1 MTRKA
6 QDDDLIMSLVDLALA
21 RPPQEREAYLR
32 GACHGQPE
40 LFSQVWHYVEWEQR
54 MDGFLLTPLC
64 PPAASE
70 HPFEPGQ
77 LLHDRFRITRE
88 LAQGGMGIVY
98 EALDE
103 KLERR
108 IALKCAKIGF
118 RKRLPPE
125 VRHATEISHPNV
137 CKIYEI
143 HTASTDQGQVDFLTM
158 EFLEGE
164 TLAERLKHE
173 PLREADARN
182 IARQLCAGLAAAHR
196 NQVIHGD
203 LKSGNVIL
211 SAGADGEV
219 RAVITDFG
227 LARPA
232 QSTAQPDEQGGTP
245 DYMAPELWKGEQ
257 PTAASDVYALG
268 VILYELASG
277 HRLHRPEM
285 SWEERLVWTPPAV
298 SPKWDR
304 ILSRC
309 LEPDAARRYQT
320 GDQVVQALATA
331 HSRSWILPAA
341 AAAVLAILSGLVTYQ
356 RATASSEAVRVA
368 VLPFQADSGTAV
380 LANRLFHDAGVQLTH
395 LKGNN
400 KIRLTVIPPDD
411 TLRKAVDSAE
421 KARSMFGATH
431 VLRATLE
438 QDHDHVILHAFLTDA
453 RSRVNIRD
461 WTVRYA
467 APEVRYAPVALAGL
481 VTESLRL
488 PPLNGGIAVNA
499 AARRD
504 YLAGLA
510 FLERDTG
517 VDSALPLMERA
528 VAADPDSPLTYAG
541 LAEAQWFKYFLTNDK
556 TWLSRASESERE
568 AELRDP
574 DVAPVHRVLG
584 LLDDHAGRYEL
595 AASEYRRAI
604 ELEPDD
610 GDAYRRLGQVLEQDN
625 QLDDA
630 VQAYQR
636 SLQLEPDD
644 YRTYQALGAFY
655 YNRANYPE
663 ALKYLAKGVDIA
675 PAEPLLHY
683 ALGNTYLNLGR
694 FFEAENQLRLSLQL
708 GETPNAL
715 QSLGLLFMYEGK
727 EQEAIPYI
735 TRALNRWPERYLW
748 WMNLGIAYRRL
759 NFAAKAE
766 EADRRG
772 LELAE
777 KEMAHDP
784 RNGTIRADLAYLC
797 ARLGEEQRAE
807 SEIAQALQ
815 LSPNDADTRWAAAIT
830 YEALGQRDNTLAV
843 LSSSP
848 PGVLADL
855 SRWPDVADLHRD
867 PRFLQLLA
875 SHPSQ

>member
-21 RPPQEREAYLR
+21 RPAEERAAYLR
-32 GACHGQPE
+32 GACRGEPE
-40 LFSQVWHYVEWEQR
+40 LYSQVWHYVEWEQR
-54 MDGFLLTPLC
+54 MNGFLLKPLC
-64 PPAASE
+64 PPAAYE

-77 LLHDRFRITRE
+77 LLDNRFRITRE
-88 LAQGGMGIVY
+88 VAQGGMGIVY

-143 HTASTDQGQVDFLTM
+143 HTASTDQGEVDFLTM

-164 TLAERLKHE
+164 TLAERLDRGPLPLDE
-173 PLREADARN
+173 PRTV
-182 IARQLCAGLAAAHR
+182 ARQLCAGLAAAHH
-196 NQVIHGD
+196 NGVIHGD

-211 SAGADGEV
+211 TTEASGQT

-232 QSTAQPDEQGGTP
+232 HSTALPEERGGTP
-245 DYMAPELWKGEQ
+245 DYMAPELWKGEE

-277 HRLHRPEM
+277 HRLRRPEM
-285 SWEERLVWTPPAV
+285 SWEERLIWKPPSI

-304 ILSRC
+304 ILGRC
-309 LEPDAARRYQT
+309 LEPDPKRRFQT
-320 GDQVVQALATA
+320 GDEVAQALAPV
-331 HSRSWILPAA
+331 HSRSWFLPAA
-341 AAAVLAILSGLVTYQ
+341 AAAVLAVLTGLVTYQ
-356 RATASSEAVRVA
+356 RTTTSPESVRLALLPLGADRSTEAIA
-368 VLPFQADSGTAV
+368 EG
-380 LANRLFHDAGVQLTH
+380 LFRDAGVQFAH
-395 LKGNN
+395 LKGDNR
-400 KIRLTVIPPDD
+400 IRLTVIPPGD
-411 TLRKAVDSAE
+411 TLRKAIDTPD
-421 KARSMFGATH
+421 KARSVFGATH

-438 QDHDHVILHAFLTDA
+438 REKDHLILHAFLTDA

-461 WTVRYA
+461 WTARYD
-467 APEVRYAPVALAGL
+467 APELRYAPVALAGL

-488 PPLNGGIAVNA
+488 PPLNAALTVNA

-510 FLERDTG
+510 LLEHDTG
-517 VDSALPLMERA
+517 VDRALPLLERA
-528 VAADPDSPLTYAG
+528 VQADSDSPLTFAA

-556 TWLSRASESERE
+556 TWLSRASDSERE

-584 LLDDHAGRYEL
+584 LLDAHAGRYEL

-610 GDAYRRLGQVLEQDN
+610 GDAYRRLGQVLEQNN

-636 SLQLEPDD
+636 SLQVEPSDH
-644 YRTYQALGAFY
+644 RTWQALGAFY
-655 YNRANYPE
+655 YNRANYGE
-663 ALKYLAKGVDIA
+663 AVKYLAKAVNIA
-675 PAEPLLHY
+675 PAEPNLHS
-683 ALGNTYLNLGR
+683 ALGAAYLDLGR
-694 FFEAENQLRLSLQL
+694 FSQAENELRLSLQL

-715 QSLGLLFMYEGK
+715 HLLGHILMYEGK
-727 EQEAIPYI
+727 DQEAVSYI
-735 TRALNRWPERYLW
+735 TQALSQGSQRYLW

-759 NFAAKAE
+759 NLAAKAE
-766 EADRRG
+766 QADRRG

-784 RNGTIRADLAYLC
+784 RNGLIRADLAYLC

-830 YEALGQRDNTLAV
+830 YEALGQRENTLAV
-843 LSSSP
+843 LSASP

-867 PRFLQLLA
+867 PRFLELLA
-875 SHPSQ
+875 SHPAQ